1 MKFFFCDILKTIFVA
16 ILFSIFVLCNKT
28 EQKPVINEHASHETK
43 TRQLP
48 TEAVRDTDLEISNQ
62 LTLSEREIRMAEV
75 EAVPAKRIQLTSQLK
90 SFGKIQIN
98 EETYTTITSRI
109 DGYINKIFANFTGV
123 EVKKGDHILEIYSPD
138 LILAQN
144 ELLLSQDMESMPDLA
159 SSAKQRLLRLGITD
173 LQIENL
179 IKTKKIQE
187 GVKIYSPVSGTVIEK
202 MALEKAAVKPG
213 DTLFKLSNLES
224 VWAEIDIYESE
235 YPFIR
240 YGQSVSIT
248 AESFPGEK
256 FKGRIW
262 LIKPAVSEESRT
274 IKVIVNISN
283 KNRRLKPGMY
293 VSANISVPVLSNG
306 KAAPSGVEGKYTC
319 PQHPEII
326 RDTRGQ
332 CPICGMTLVQ
342 IPKIDLDDRNA
353 SKYVLVI
360 PASAVLD
367 TGIRKIIYV
376 EKSAG
381 VYESREIILGAKAG
395 DYYPIL
401 GGLEENE
408 KVVVRG
414 TFLLDSQF
422 QIKGLPSVMNETGK
436 KQDIKHSH

>member
-1 MKFFFCDILKTIFVA
+1 MKLFFCDILKTIFVA

-179 IKTKKIQE
+179 IKTKNIQE

-202 MALEKAAVKPG
+202 LALEKAA
-213 DTLFKLSNLES
+213 
-224 VWAEIDIYESE
+224 IH
-235 YPFIR
+235 FI
-240 YGQSVSIT
+240 
-248 AESFPGEK
+248 
-256 FKGRIW
+256 
-262 LIKPAVSEESRT
+262 
-274 IKVIVNISN
+274 N
-283 KNRRLKPGMY
+283 
-293 VSANISVPVLSNG
+293 
-306 KAAPSGVEGKYTC
+306 C
-319 PQHPEII
+319 
-326 RDTRGQ
+326 
-332 CPICGMTLVQ
+332 Q
-342 IPKIDLDDRNA
+342 I
-353 SKYVLVI
+353 
-360 PASAVLD
+360 
-367 TGIRKIIYV
+367 
-376 EKSAG
+376 
-381 VYESREIILGAKAG
+381 
-395 DYYPIL
+395 
-401 GGLEENE
+401 
-408 KVVVRG
+408 
-414 TFLLDSQF
+414 
-422 QIKGLPSVMNETGK
+422 
-436 KQDIKHSH
+436 